1 MRILFVEDDMALG
14 EVIVRALRSQSW
26 AIDWI
31 KAAESIPTSLHL
43 ASYDQIVLDV
53 ALPGIDGF
61 EALRRLRAQGNSTAV
76 LILTARDAVED
87 RVHGLQIGADDYLV
101 KPFAL
106 AELLAR
112 IQALTRRANAFLNDE
127 ILIGRLRMDL
137 TAKRAFIDQQPIE
150 LLPREWA
157 VLLYLLK
164 NVGKVVSKE
173 QILEAVFGWDDTPAN
188 NTIEVYVSRLRS
200 KIVSTSVNI
209 RTVRGFGYLL
219 EETEHGA

>member
-31 KAAESIPTSLHL
+31 KAAESIPTSLQL
-43 ASYDQIVLDV
+43 ASYDLIVLDV